1 MDWVHSKEPRIP
13 LPPALMDPF
22 DLKMLSLD
30 LNIGVDSIGLETD
43 FIIEKEGKGGHQL
56 VTNWSP
62 SGHWVVTKW
71 SPIQYHIGGSSFITI
86 LHGGVSLILQGGVSG
101 TPLYYVTY
109 GRPLTL

>member
-22 DLKMLSLD
+22 DLKMLSFD

-56 VTNWSP
+56 VTNWSR

-71 SPIQYHIGGSSFITI
+71 SPIQYHIGGHHS
-86 LHGGVSLILQGGVSG
+86 LQYYMGGS
-101 TPLYYVTY
+101 P
-109 GRPLTL
+109 

>member
-56 VTNWSP
+56 VTKWSL
-62 SGHWVVTKW
+62 GGYQVVTDTILYRGGHH
-71 SPIQYHIGGSSFITI
+71 SLQYYIGGS
-86 LHGGVSLILQGGVSG
+86 
-101 TPLYYVTY
+101 P
-109 GRPLTL
+109 

>member
-1 MDWVHSKEPRIP
+1 MDRVHSKGPRIP

-71 SPIQYHIGGSSFITI
+71 SPIQYLIGGSSFITI